1 VVNLEVER
9 SCPAARREGDT
20 VSQIQ
25 LLERLGRRARL
36 GLVGGG
42 LDSVIG
48 NTHLL
53 ALRADGLADLVA
65 GALSINPEV
74 AEASAR
80 ALLLPHDRSY
90 ANWQDMLADERAR
103 PDGVDAVVVI
113 TPPQFHAEISE
124 AFLSAGVHVLCEKP
138 MTATVDE
145 AERLARA
152 VAGGSAL
159 FAVTHCYTG
168 YPLVREARQ
177 LIRAGAIGQV
187 RLIEGQFACGE
198 PGVLREPADAS
209 TRHWRFRQ
217 GSMGKASVLG
227 EVGSHAHNIVEYV
240 TGQRVTDVSAQLST
254 IAARREVYDNAYL
267 TVRFDGGAVG
277 RLWSSFVAAGNEH
290 GLEFRIFGDDGSL
303 HWRQEDPEY
312 LWQLRPGQAATRIS
326 RGIDETSETSRA
338 ATRVRPGHPEGY
350 LMAFA
355 TIYRDFLTAV
365 LKTLLNEDATI
376 DLALLPSA
384 EDGLSTI
391 RLIQAAVTSH
401 DSGAATRLGSTTA
414 ATSRR

>member
-1 VVNLEVER
+1 VL
-9 SCPAARREGDT
+9 PAAKET
-20 VSQIQ
+20 ALSQIQ
-25 LLERLGRRARL
+25 PLESLGRRVRL

-48 NTHLL
+48 HTHLL
-53 ALRADGLADLVA
+53 ALRADGLAEVVA
-65 GALSINPEV
+65 GALSIDPQV

-80 ALLLPHDRSY
+80 ALLLPRERSY
-90 ANWQDMLADERAR
+90 GSWQDMLEAEHAR
-103 PDGVDAVVVI
+103 PDGIDAVVVI

-124 AFLSAGVHVLCEKP
+124 AFLSAGFHVLCEKP
-138 MTATVDE
+138 MTATAAE
-145 AERLARA
+145 AEQLVGA
-152 VAGGSAL
+152 VAGSRSL

-177 LIRAGAIGQV
+177 LLRSGAIGQV

-198 PGVLREPADAS
+198 PGVLREPADTS
-209 TRHWRFRQ
+209 TRHWRFRS
-217 GSMGKASVLG
+217 GSLGKAGVLA

-240 TGQRVTDVSAQLST
+240 TGQRVSEVSAQLST
-254 IAARREVYDNAYL
+254 IAARREIYDNAYL

-290 GLEFRIFGDDGSL
+290 GLEFRIFGDEGSL

-312 LWQLRPGQAATRIS
+312 LWLLRPGREARRIS
-326 RGIDETSETSRA
+326 RGIDGTSDTSRA

-355 TIYRDFLTAV
+355 TIYRDFLTGV
-365 LKTLLNEDATI
+365 LKTLLDEDASA

-384 EDGLSTI
+384 EDGLSTML
-391 RLIQAAVTSH
+391 LIQAAVASH
-401 DSGAATRLGSTTA
+401 DAGTAMKLSSTTA
-414 ATSRR
+414 STPQGQGQTS

>member
-1 VVNLEVER
+1 M
-9 SCPAARREGDT
+9 
-20 VSQIQ
+20 SQIQ
-25 LLERLGRRARL
+25 LLERLGRRVRL

-53 ALRADGLADLVA
+53 ALRADGLAEVVA
-65 GALSINPEV
+65 GALSIDPQV

-80 ALLLPHDRSY
+80 ALLLSPERSY
-90 ANWQDMLADERAR
+90 PSWQDMLAGESAR

-124 AFLSAGVHVLCEKP
+124 AFLSAGFHVLCEKP
-138 MTATVDE
+138 MTATATQ
-145 AERLARA
+145 AEQLARA
-152 VAGGSAL
+152 VAKSSSL

-168 YPLVREARQ
+168 YPMVREARQ
-177 LIRAGAIGQV
+177 LIGAGAIGAV

-198 PGVLREPADAS
+198 PGVLSEPADTS
-209 TRHWRFRQ
+209 NRHWRFRP

-240 TGQRVTDVSAQLST
+240 TGQRVTEVSAQLST
-254 IAARREVYDNAYL
+254 IAARREIYDNAYL

-290 GLEFRIFGDDGSL
+290 GLEFRIFGDEGSV

-312 LWQLRPGQAATRIS
+312 LWLLRPGQAATRIS
-326 RGIDETSETSRA
+326 RGIDDTSEISRA

-355 TIYRDFLTAV
+355 TIYRDFFTGV
-365 LKTLLNEDATI
+365 LKTLLKEDASS

-391 RLIQAAVTSH
+391 RLIQAAVASQ
-401 DSGAATRLGSTTA
+401 DSGAATKLSSTTA
-414 ATSRR
+414 TTTQRQGNTS

>member
-1 VVNLEVER
+1 M
-9 SCPAARREGDT
+9 
-20 VSQIQ
+20 SQIQ
-25 LLERLGRRARL
+25 LLARLGRRVRL

-53 ALRADGLADLVA
+53 ALRADGLADVVA

-80 ALLLPHDRSY
+80 ALLLSPERSY
-90 ANWQDMLADERAR
+90 ATWQDMLAGEGAR

-124 AFLSAGVHVLCEKP
+124 AFLSAGIHVLCEKP
-138 MTATVDE
+138 MTATVAE
-145 AERLARA
+145 AEQLAQ
-152 VAGGSAL
+152 VAAESQSL

-168 YPLVREARQ
+168 YPMVREARE
-177 LIRAGAIGQV
+177 LVRSGAIGEV

-198 PGVLREPADAS
+198 PGVLAEPADTS
-209 TRHWRFRQ
+209 NRHWRFRP

-227 EVGSHAHNIVEYV
+227 EVGSHAHNIVEYG
-240 TGQRVTDVSAQLST
+240 TGQRITEVSAQLTT
-254 IAARREVYDNAYL
+254 IAARREIYDNAYL

-290 GLEFRIFGDDGSL
+290 GLEFRIFGDDGSV
-303 HWRQEDPEY
+303 HWRQEDPEF
-312 LWQLRPGQAATRIS
+312 LWVFRPGQTATRIS
-326 RGIDETSETSRA
+326 RGLDGTSDISRA

-355 TIYRDFLTAV
+355 TIYKDFFTGV
-365 LKTLLNEDATI
+365 LKTLLDEDASS
-376 DLALLPSA
+376 DMALLPSA
-384 EDGLSTI
+384 EDGLNTI
-391 RLIQAAVTSH
+391 RLIQAAVASH
-401 DSGAATRLGSTTA
+401 DSGVSTKLSSAAAVTPHG
-414 ATSRR
+414 